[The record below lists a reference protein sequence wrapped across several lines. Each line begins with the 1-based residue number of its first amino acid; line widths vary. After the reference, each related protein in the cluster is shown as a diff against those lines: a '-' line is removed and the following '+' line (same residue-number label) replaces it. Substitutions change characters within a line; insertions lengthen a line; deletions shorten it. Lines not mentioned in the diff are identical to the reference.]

1 MWMGTD
7 LSVLPAGCVSRR
19 EVDIDILNSLLLGG
33 GLDDVT
39 GNVQVVLN
47 GTNDGLFRQ
56 GILVNLT
63 VLVSVKRFVRRFVRQ
78 AKSIPR

>member
-47 GTNDGLFRQ
+47 GTNDSLFRQ
-56 GILVNLT
+56 GILVDPR
-63 VLVSVKRFVRRFVRQ
+63 VLVSVKRCVRQ

>member
-63 VLVSVKRFVRRFVRQ
+63 VLVSLKRFVRQ